1 MPEEGWIALTV
12 GRRVGARIEA
22 LAGLKAR
29 RMSERVQSS
38 LKRALTDS

>member
-1 MPEEGWIALTV
+1 MPEEVWIALTV

-29 RMSERVQSS
+29 RVSEHVQSS
-38 LKRALTDS
+38 SKRPLTDS

>member
-1 MPEEGWIALTV
+1 MPEKDWIALT
-12 GRRVGARIEA
+12 VGARIEA

-29 RMSERVQSS
+29 RMSEHVQSS